1 MENLVGRVLSGRYT
15 IVELMFRGDLGTV
28 MFLAQDTETG
38 NSVSIKVLPPALAE
52 HSEAFEKFIEEGA
65 GAARAGQPTA
75 AQFLDAGQTEDG
87 SCFVVY
93 EFLEGESLAG
103 ILARETILTYQRIF
117 SIVIPICSALEEI
130 HHEGIIHRGIR
141 PEAIV
146 VCDTGDDQGKPRIKL
161 LDFGMAGLREAI
173 ECLEQVPPG
182 VALAPP
188 FYMAP
193 ELVGMGGAV
202 DGRADVYSLGVVM
215 YRAVVGKAP
224 YEGQSFEEIKER
236 ILAQQPEPPRAVS
249 SEIPEEIN
257 SLIMCSMDKDP
268 DNRFQNA
275 SELRAVIKNIIE
287 FLESMGDLDETST
300 LGGETTRVFERA
312 DEAGESTLDRLATE
326 IGIDEDMPEEWQK
339 AVEQLAAI
347 VDAEGDADGRLKAGK
362 KLALIYENRM
372 FDTEGAKS
380 VYEKLLTID
389 ETAVDIL
396 DELDRIY
403 TISLD
408 WPSLVGIMERK
419 VVSEENPESRAELL
433 RRCGELSFDQLGDPG
448 RAITS
453 YRAIVDGLQVD
464 HRPALEALL
473 KIYGHMQMWHEYVDT
488 LERLIPLSPEQQQIQ
503 MHLEI
508 ATTYSDRLGSSIGAR
523 MSYENILRI
532 QPDNDMAAALLASL
546 PEESRELPDEETQRV
561 PELAEQQ
568 EALIESAVTEIRIS
582 PQVQAGAVEQ
592 PLEDAAPAPE
602 EALWPGEQPPEEFEA
617 GREIISILTGESRP
631 PPPPAISADS
641 RPPPRPPEEAVLS
654 ETPAAP
660 DAIDVPDEAPVL
672 PVAGEPSTTEAPPG
686 PEEEESG
693 ERLVTPSSVVSI
705 SQPEEQAGKPLAP
718 STVVAIS
725 GKPPES
731 ETITAPPLYDDAGDS
746 GGIGLETIRAQ
757 ALSPDF
763 PDADELADADALA
776 LEDISDEA
784 MPLQALNDSAALDAA
799 LDMETDDAF
808 EEQGAQ
814 PPPLP
819 PAPSKPSRPPG
830 PPPPPPPKP
839 SRPDVD
845 DILQQGEDAV
855 SLIQDLLDQ
864 YEAERDKQKRSRLL
878 LKIAVLYEDAM
889 DDEEAASLLIRKAF
903 LENSEDQAVVDEL
916 ERITAKSGE
925 WATLVAMVNEKIG
938 ELGNRSETVPLYL
951 QVGKWYTE
959 RLGHPQYATAIY
971 GKVLQLD
978 PDNIEALSAVADLYK
993 AAGQW
998 DNYVHYLKIQIEKAK
1013 SDETKKKILLKLG
1026 RTYHEE
1032 LGRSEEAVETLKKVF
1047 SIDPFSS
1054 DVLGALEEIY
1064 RARDMYGD
1072 LVGVLKKKI
1081 EQFDGVGDAELLESM
1096 FLEVAHLYEVR
1107 LQHPVSAVDWYR
1119 KVIEADETNMDALR
1133 GLERL
1138 FMGLEQVRDLIDV
1151 LEMQLRASTIDKEKV
1166 DLLRRIAGIYEKD
1179 FVRPELAR
1187 EKYEQIL
1194 SIDPDNGVALE
1205 NLERIYRGLK
1215 MWDELVDMLEKHVM
1229 VAAESE
1235 RKTGLMLEEGR
1246 ILKDMLNDMDRAV
1259 EVYQGILDINEAQPE
1274 ALRMLGNL
1282 YEEQERYEDAFSMM
1296 ERLQQNLNDPV
1307 EQTKLMHR
1315 MGVMLDAQ
1323 LGRREDAIKKYHD
1336 VIALAPTH
1344 LDSLG
1349 ALRTIYFDKQD
1360 WDMAAQIID
1369 AEQKYTTDPMQ
1380 RSELLYARGR
1390 ILFDYKARPE
1400 EAVECFELAM
1410 QLWPDNGEAARPLAE
1425 HYLLQERWSEAE
1437 PILETIIRK
1446 GAEGPEEELLPWY
1459 LHLAGVAALR
1469 GNAEKSLM
1477 AYQGAFEIEQSNIDA
1492 LKGMAHTL
1500 MGMERWQ
1507 EAFKYFHMI
1516 VSKYPETQNTQ
1527 EKIEIYYYLGSIKLQ
1542 QGESRKALKLFET
1555 ILEIDQHHRPTLDA
1569 LIEIFEKHS
1578 DFEQLIYFKKL
1589 VAETLDG
1596 DEKFDVLI
1604 ETGDIWEEKLH
1615 NSIKA
1620 IAMYNEALKLKPS
1633 DRGILHKLMSL
1644 YSSTKQ
1650 WPKAVDVLKRI
1661 AEFEDDAPRRARYYN
1676 SIAVIYQSEVKDYDS
1691 AIEYFNSALDVDVE
1705 NLKNF
1710 EAIEKILTL
1719 QKNWKSL
1726 EKNYRRMLHRIAGK
1740 GDAQLEE
1747 TLLNNLGEIY
1757 RTRMKN
1763 FEAAAEVFKMASN
1776 MNPDNFHRREILA
1789 ELYGLMPERWQ
1800 HAVSEHQ
1807 YLLRKNPKR
1816 MESYRELRRIFHGTE
1831 QYDKSWCLCQAL
1843 SLMNQADEEERAFY
1857 DYYRMKEYRMPRQAV
1872 DNESWLKLLF
1882 HPDENVYIG
1891 KIFELITPVLYKKKS
1906 QTHKA
1911 YNLKRKDRQDPV
1923 AGQDPN
1929 ARAFGVVGSVLN
1941 LMLPEIYVTPQQPM
1955 LLQYAITEP
1964 PASVVGAPLIA
1975 GRLPPQELLF
1985 IVTKHLAYYRG
1996 EHYMRLLEP
2005 TVAGLTTLLLA
2016 AIKVGNP
2023 YFQLSQD
2030 VTKQVTPVV
2039 QIIRKGLLPVQ
2050 MEQLGSVARAFVNT
2064 KEPMDLKKWV
2074 TSVELTA
2081 CRAAFLLCNDLQT
2094 AAKIVSAEPPGISD
2108 VPLKD
2113 KINELILFSV
2123 SEPYFKLRKLI
2134 GFDITFE

>member
-1 MENLVGRVLSGRYT
+1 M
-15 IVELMFRGDLGTV
+15 
-28 MFLAQDTETG
+28 
-38 NSVSIKVLPPALAE
+38 
-52 HSEAFEKFIEEGA
+52 
-65 GAARAGQPTA
+65 
-75 AQFLDAGQTEDG
+75 
-87 SCFVVY
+87 
-93 EFLEGESLAG
+93 
-103 ILARETILTYQRIF
+103 
-117 SIVIPICSALEEI
+117 
-130 HHEGIIHRGIR
+130 
-141 PEAIV
+141 
-146 VCDTGDDQGKPRIKL
+146 
-161 LDFGMAGLREAI
+161 
-173 ECLEQVPPG
+173 
-182 VALAPP
+182 
-188 FYMAP
+188 
-193 ELVGMGGAV
+193 
-202 DGRADVYSLGVVM
+202 
-215 YRAVVGKAP
+215 
-224 YEGQSFEEIKER
+224 
-236 ILAQQPEPPRAVS
+236 QQPEPPRSIS

-268 DNRFQNA
+268 DNRFQSA
-275 SELRAVIKNIIE
+275 AELRAVIKNIIE
-287 FLESMGDLDETST
+287 FLESLDDLDETST
-300 LGGETTRVFERA
+300 LGGETTRVFEKA

-326 IGIDEDMPEEWQK
+326 VGIAEDNPEEWQK
-339 AVEQLAAI
+339 AVEQLTAI
-347 VDAEGDADGRLKAGK
+347 VDADGDAAGRIKAGK
-362 KLALIYENRM
+362 NLALIYENRM
-372 FDTEGAKS
+372 FDTDDAKS

-389 ETAVDIL
+389 DTAVDIL

-419 VVSEENPESRAELL
+419 VVREENPEARAELL
-433 RRCGELSFDQLGDPG
+433 RRCGELSFDQLGDPE
-448 RAITS
+448 RAIGS

-503 MHLEI
+503 LHLEI
-508 ATTYSDRLGSSIGAR
+508 ATTYSDRLGSSTGAR

-532 QPDNDMAAALLASL
+532 QPDNDMAAALLAIL
-546 PEESRELPDEETQRV
+546 PEEGREPADEETQRV

-568 EALIESAVTEIRIS
+568 EALIDSVVTEVRPP
-582 PQVQAGAVEQ
+582 PQEPPPMG
-592 PLEDAAPAPE
+592 DALPPGQEAPPDREPPAPE
-602 EALWPGEQPPEEFEA
+602 QSEAAAQSREEAAPPPAEIEA
-617 GREIISILTGESRP
+617 GREDIVSILTGE
-631 PPPPAISADS
+631 S

-654 ETPAAP
+654 ETPIPP
-660 DAIDVPDEAPVL
+660 DAVDVQEEASGPPAVEDPEAPEAPV
-672 PVAGEPSTTEAPPG
+672 EPEEPEE
-686 PEEEESG
+686 PEEEEG
-693 ERLVTPSSVVSI
+693 EDRLMTPSSVISI
-705 SQPEEQAGKPLAP
+705 SQPEEEESKPLASSP
-718 STVVAIS
+718 VVAIS

-731 ETITAPPLYDDAGDS
+731 GTISAPPLSDEAEEQDGF
-746 GGIGLETIRAQ
+746 GLETMRAQ

-763 PDADELADADALA
+763 PDADA

-784 MPLQALNDSAALDAA
+784 MPLQALSGSVELDAA
-799 LDMETDDAF
+799 LDAETDDAF
-808 EEQGAQ
+808 EEPGAR
-814 PPPLP
+814 PPPPP
-819 PAPSKPSRPPG
+819 PAPSKPSKPPG

-845 DILQQGEDAV
+845 EILQQGEDAV
-855 SLIQDLLDQ
+855 SLVQVLLDQ
-864 YEAERDKQKRSRLL
+864 YEAERDKKKRSRLL
-878 LKIAVLYEDAM
+878 LKIAILYEDAM
-889 DDEEAASLLIRKAF
+889 DDEESASLLIQKAF
-903 LENSEDQAVVDEL
+903 FENSEDQAVVDEL

-925 WATLVAMVNEKIG
+925 WTALVAMVNEKIA
-938 ELGNRSETVPLYL
+938 ELGNRIETVPLYL
-951 QVGKWYTE
+951 QVGQWYAE

-998 DNYVHYLKIQIEKAK
+998 DNYVHYLKIQVEKAK
-1013 SDETKKKILLKLG
+1013 SDETKKGILRKLG

-1047 SIDPFSS
+1047 AIDPFDS

-1064 RARDMYGD
+1064 RAKEMYGD
-1072 LVGVLKKKI
+1072 LVGILKKKI
-1081 EQFDGVGDAELLESM
+1081 EQFDGEADTEQLESM
-1096 FLEVAHLYEVR
+1096 FLEVAQLYEVQ

-1138 FMGLEQVRDLIDV
+1138 FLGLEQVRDLIDI

-1166 DLLRRIAGIYEKD
+1166 NLLKRIAGIYEKD
-1179 FVRPELAR
+1179 FVKPELAR
-1187 EKYEQIL
+1187 QKYEQIL
-1194 SIDPDNGVALE
+1194 SIDPDNEGAFE
-1205 NLERIYRGLK
+1205 NMERIYRGLK
-1215 MWDELVDMLEKHVM
+1215 MWDELIDILEKHVM
-1229 VAAESE
+1229 IAADGE
-1235 RKTGLMLEEGR
+1235 RKTELMLEAGR
-1246 ILKDMLNDMDRAV
+1246 ILKDTLNDMDRAV
-1259 EVYQGILDINEAQPE
+1259 EVYQEVLDINEVQSE
-1274 ALRMLGNL
+1274 ALRMLGYL
-1282 YEEQERYEDAFSMM
+1282 YEQQERYEDAFSMM
-1296 ERLQQNLNDPV
+1296 ERLQHNLHDPV
-1307 EQTKLMHR
+1307 EQTELLHS
-1315 MGVMLDAQ
+1315 MGVILDTQ
-1323 LGRREDAIKKYHD
+1323 LGRREDAIKKYHE

-1369 AEQKYTTDPMQ
+1369 AEQKYTTDPTQ

-1390 ILFDYKARPE
+1390 ILFDYMARPE
-1400 EAVECFELAM
+1400 EAVECFERAM
-1410 QLWPDNGEAARPLAE
+1410 QLWPDNAEAARPLAE
-1425 HYLLQERWSEAE
+1425 HYLLQEKWSEAE
-1437 PILETIIRK
+1437 PLLETIIRK
-1446 GAEGPEEELLPWY
+1446 GTVGPEEELLPWY
-1459 LHLAGVAALR
+1459 LHLAGVAALQ
-1469 GNAEKSLM
+1469 GNAGKSLM
-1477 AYQGAFEIEQSNIDA
+1477 AYQGAFEIDQSNIDA

-1527 EKIEIYYYLGSIKLQ
+1527 EKIAIYYYLGSIKLK

-1555 ILEIDQHHRPTLDA
+1555 ILEIDLHHRPTLDA
-1569 LIEIFEKHS
+1569 LVEIFEKHS
-1578 DFEQLIYFKKL
+1578 DFEQLIYFKRL

-1596 DEKFDVLI
+1596 DEKFDTLVEI
-1604 ETGDIWEEKLH
+1604 GDIWEEKLR

-1620 IAMYNEALKLKPS
+1620 IAMFNEALKHKPS

-1644 YSSTKQ
+1644 YSNTKQ
-1650 WPKAVDVLKRI
+1650 WQKAVDVLKRI

-1719 QKNWKSL
+1719 QKDWKSL

-1740 GDAQLEE
+1740 GMAQLEE
-1747 TLLNNLGEIY
+1747 TLLHNLGEIY
-1757 RTRMKN
+1757 RTRLKN
-1763 FEAAAEVFKMASN
+1763 FEAAAEVFTMAAN
-1776 MNPDNFHRREILA
+1776 IDPENFHRREIIA
-1789 ELYGLMPERWQ
+1789 ELYGLMPERWVD
-1800 HAVSEHQ
+1800 AVREHQ

-1816 MESYRELRRIFHGTE
+1816 MESYKALRRLYHETE

-1843 SLMNQADEEERAFY
+1843 SLMKQADDEERAFY

-1891 KIFELITPVLYKKKS
+1891 KIFELITPVLYRKKA
-1906 QTHKA
+1906 QPHKA
-1911 YNLKRKDRQDPV
+1911 YNLKKKDRQDPV

-1964 PASVVGAPLIA
+1964 PASVVGAPLVA
-1975 GRLPPQELLF
+1975 GRLPPHELIF

-1996 EHYMRLLEP
+1996 EHYMRFLEP

-2030 VTKQVTPVV
+2030 LTKQVTPVV

-2050 MEQLGSVARAFVNT
+2050 MEQLGSVARAFVNS
-2064 KEPMDLKKWV
+2064 KAPMDLKKWV

-2081 CRAAFLLCNDLQT
+2081 CRAAFLLCNDLET

-2108 VPLKD
+2108 VPPKD

-2123 SEPYFKLRKLI
+2123 TESYFKLRKLI